1 MDRIYAAMRSGLL
14 VTDEDSS
21 TWMRLT
27 EHDLECVA
35 VHPDTPQRA
44 FVGSYESGLF
54 RTTDGGDSWSSCGA
68 ETITQDAVMSVAINP
83 DDPDEV
89 WAGTE
94 PSRVYQ
100 TRDGGQT
107 WTHRDGLVDLSSES
121 EWSFPP
127 RPHTHHV
134 RWIEVDPHDP
144 AHLYVGIE
152 AGALVQTHDRGE
164 TWVDRVPGSKRDN
177 HTLATHPD
185 APGRVYSAAG
195 DGYAES
201 HDAGETW
208 HSFET
213 DLEHGYVWGLAV
225 DPADP
230 ERVLI
235 SSATGALSAHSAT
248 TADAH
253 LYRRTGDG
261 PWAHLSETGLP
272 TGDGALRSVLTR
284 GAVSGEFYALNNH
297 GLFRTVTAGDAWEP
311 IDTAWPER
319 FTTETARG
327 LAVVATE

>member
-1 MDRIYAAMRSGLL
+1 MERAYAAMRSGLL
-14 VTDEDSS
+14 VVDGDAATE
-21 TWMRLT
+21 MRLT
-27 EHDLECVA
+27 EYDLECAA
-35 VHPDTPQRA
+35 VHPEKPQRA
-44 FVGSYESGLF
+44 FVGTYDSGLF
-54 RTTDGGDSWSSCGA
+54 RSTDSGDSWSACGA
-68 ETITQDAVMSVAINP
+68 ETIAQDAVMSVAINP

-94 PSRVYQ
+94 PSRIYHSG
-100 TRDGGQT
+100 DGGQT
-107 WTHRDGLVDLSSES
+107 WTHRDGLVDLSSEP

-127 RPHTHHV
+127 RPQTHHV

-152 AGALVQTHDRGE
+152 AGALVQTHDRGA
-164 TWVDRVPGSKRDN
+164 TWVDRVAGSKRDN

-201 HDAGETW
+201 HDGGDTW
-208 HSFET
+208 HSYET
-213 DLEHGYVWGLAV
+213 DLGHGYVWGLAV
-225 DPADP
+225 DPGEPDL
-230 ERVLI
+230 VLV
-235 SSATGALSAHSAT
+235 SSATGARSAHTAA

-261 PWAHLSETGLP
+261 PWEHLSETGLP

-284 GAVSGEFYALNNH
+284 GTASGEFYALNNQ
-297 GLFRTVTAGDAWEP
+297 GLFRTTTAGDAWDRFETP
-311 IDTAWPER
+311 WPER

-327 LAVVATE
+327 LAVVSGE